1 MKGRL
6 TQPVLFPPDRSGIVP
21 EVRRMSRRSDPESSK
36 AAARNHANSL
46 CHGSHKQML
55 YDAIRR
61 QPGLTAGQYND
72 LLEWRYAT
80 AGKRVNE
87 LRDLGLI
94 YAKDNGPK
102 AMTWF
107 PSAVV

>member
-1 MKGRL
+1 MTL
-6 TQPVLFPPDRSGIVP
+6 FDNQPSLVIDGTA
-21 EVRRMSRRSDPESSK
+21 RMSRRTDPESSK
-36 AAARNHANSL
+36 AAARKYANSL

-61 QPGLTAGQYND
+61 QQGLTAGQYND
-72 LLEWRYAT
+72 LLGWRYAT

-94 YAKDNGPK
+94 RPKDNGKKP
-102 AMTWF
+102 MTWF
-107 PSAVV
+107 PADI